1 MTPYST
7 STSLT
12 LPHIPPMDPRAA
24 AEYVKKHKL
33 MELFQIL
40 GAQLVYRQPEDVN
53 SFLVEEI
60 QRLKEE
66 RDNSKAESF
75 VFFSEEEYVTM
86 FGLLDVVNN
95 GYISKEQ
102 YLAAFASLNNTPLH
116 GSGSEGSGNAAGKEA
131 RAGLALESNAKID
144 AQMFAKLM

>member
-1 MTPYST
+1 
-7 STSLT
+7 
-12 LPHIPPMDPRAA
+12 MDPRAA

-116 GSGSEGSGNAAGKEA
+116 GAGGGSEGSGSAAGKEA
-131 RAGLALESNAKID
+131 RAGLALESNVKID